1 MELSKS
7 EESVASDSREG
18 EFLYVTDLVNDSEDV
33 LEFVC
38 ELAERQGAHLE
49 LLHVINPEEALSRPD
64 AQMGIQYALEAL
76 ARRLKNL
83 KRNTRARLLFGHPED
98 VISKRAA
105 ESRATLIAFSV
116 GDSSRKRVQNALI
129 RNLTKSCACP
139 VLMLSALSIIK
150 MRSGLG

>member
-1 MELSKS
+1 MELSKT
-7 EESVASDSREG
+7 EESVASDSRGG
-18 EFLYVTDLVNDSEDV
+18 ELLYVTDLVNDSEDV

-49 LLHVINPEEALSRPD
+49 LLHVIDPEKASSRPD

-76 ARRLKNL
+76 AHSLKSL
-83 KRNTRARLLFGHPED
+83 KWNTRARLMFGHPEE

-105 ESRATLIAFSV
+105 ESRATLIAFPV
-116 GDSSRKRVQNALI
+116 GDTSRKRVQNALI
-129 RNLTKSCACP
+129 RSLTKTCACP
-139 VLMLSALSIIK
+139 VLMLSALSIMK